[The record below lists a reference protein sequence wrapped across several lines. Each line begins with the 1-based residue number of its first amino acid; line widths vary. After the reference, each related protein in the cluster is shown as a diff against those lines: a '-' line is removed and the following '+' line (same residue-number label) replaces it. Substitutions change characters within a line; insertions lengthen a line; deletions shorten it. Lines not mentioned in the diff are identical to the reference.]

1 MQSSKN
7 NLNLSIKEKSSTM
20 AKNTLLNKCKKF
32 TLIELLVL
40 CAMQIM

>member
-1 MQSSKN
+1 M
-7 NLNLSIKEKSSTM
+7 EKINPR
-20 AKNTLLNKCKKF
+20 KYLLKLKKQFF

>member
-1 MQSSKN
+1 MNKKN
-7 NLNLSIKEKSSTM
+7 NILRKLKRKHVS
-20 AKNTLLNKCKKF
+20 F